1 MLARMMG
8 LKVVSPRDV
17 QLLLQGGRAL
27 AIDVNSRH
35 VGRHVRVP
43 GALALDFADFTSGEL
58 PEDRDR
64 TLVFYC
70 SNPFCRKAP
79 SAAKR
84 AAKMGWTDVR
94 VMSAGITGWMDAG
107 LPTDSD
113 AYIEQDN

>member
-1 MLARMMG
+1 MLARLMG
-8 LKVVSPRDV
+8 LNVVSPREL

-27 AIDVNSRH
+27 AIDVNSQH
-35 VGRHVRVP
+35 GGRHARVP

-94 VMSAGITGWMDAG
+94 VMSAGIAGWMNAG

-113 AYIEQDN
+113 EYIGQEN